1 VYWGD
6 DPYSPSAQRYDV
18 DVVRPRVFDPILV
31 AFILAW
37 SVVVG
42 GVIAAVVWA
51 VSGVPFWPVFGGV
64 TALLI
69 VWCVTNSARKIR
81 RFLRSHPHGRGG
93 SWPDARGTR
102 KPRRPVGG
110 PSSTSSTAADPN
122 ESTGPSSVL

>member
-1 VYWGD
+1 MVYMIK
-6 DPYSPSAQRYDV
+6 
-18 DVVRPRVFDPILV
+18 PRLFDPTLL
-31 AFILAW
+31 AFIVGWSLA
-37 SVVVG
+37 VG
-42 GVIAAVVWA
+42 AVVSAIVWA
-51 VSGVPFWPVFGGV
+51 LSGLPFLPVFGAV

-81 RFLRSHPHGRGG
+81 RFLRSHPHGTGG

-102 KPRRPVGG
+102 QPRRPVG

>member
-1 VYWGD
+1 MG
-6 DPYSPSAQRYDV
+6 
-18 DVVRPRVFDPILV
+18 VVRPRVYDPILV
-31 AFILAW
+31 AFILVW
-37 SVVVG
+37 SGVVG

-51 VSGVPFWPVFGGV
+51 VSGLSFWLVFGGV

-81 RFLRSHPHGRGG
+81 RFLRSHPHGTGG

-102 KPRRPVGG
+102 QPRRPVG